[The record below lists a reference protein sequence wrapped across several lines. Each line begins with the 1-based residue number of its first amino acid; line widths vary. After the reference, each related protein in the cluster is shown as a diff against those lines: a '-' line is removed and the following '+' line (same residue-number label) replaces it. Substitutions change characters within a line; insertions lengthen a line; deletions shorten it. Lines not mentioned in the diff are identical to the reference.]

1 MYLSEKIRGLMGHN
15 HANTE
20 KEVLTCSELEVIRLF
35 AMGYSLTE
43 IAQNRKRSVSTVAT
57 QKYNAM
63 RKLLLSSNTDLIKYV
78 YSQNML

>member
-1 MYLSEKIRGLMGHN
+1 MGQN
-15 HANTE
+15 PASIE
-20 KEVLTCSELEVIRLF
+20 KETLTSSELEVIRLF

>member
-1 MYLSEKIRGLMGHN
+1 MYLSEKIRDLMGKN
-15 HANTE
+15 PANLE
-20 KEVLTCSELEVIRLF
+20 KETQARSEKEVIRLF

-43 IAQNRKRSVSTVAT
+43 IARNRKRSVSTVAT